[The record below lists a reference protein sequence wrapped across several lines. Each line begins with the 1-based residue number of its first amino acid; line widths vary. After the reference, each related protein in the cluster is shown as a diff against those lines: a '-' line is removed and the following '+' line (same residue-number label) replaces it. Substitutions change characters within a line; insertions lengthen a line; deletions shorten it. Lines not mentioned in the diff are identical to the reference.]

1 MRTEELI
8 INKMPVPTFRWLK
21 MNESKIKIEGAF
33 QSFTPEIEEEA
44 TRGEGDFSQVVSG
57 LGEELAGL
65 AKEDGCERINIP
77 PSNSIWRRGQN

>member
-1 MRTEELI
+1 MRTEELL

-44 TRGEGDFSQVVSG
+44 TRGE
-57 LGEELAGL
+57 
-65 AKEDGCERINIP
+65 
-77 PSNSIWRRGQN
+77 